1 LKWGGI
7 TQAQTII
14 DTTSDKLHADPSQGS
29 HFFHNITSLGINYLG
44 VPLKSDSFINMEWL
58 ESLPVEI
65 ETDYL
70 KYIELQQPGTLKING
85 KLSHGVLLPGD
96 TATSSL

>member
-1 LKWGGI
+1 ME
-7 TQAQTII
+7 
-14 DTTSDKLHADPSQGS
+14 PSQGS

-44 VPLKSDSFINMEWL
+44 IPPKGNSFINMEWL

-65 ETDYL
+65 ETTYL

-85 KLSHGVLLPGD
+85 KISHGALLPGNTD
-96 TATSSL
+96 GASPPE